1 MIRRFPRVHP
11 IPLAVFA
18 LAIAAAAG
26 IAIAA
31 AVGFDRTADTLA
43 RVHPAWLAVVA
54 AAQFVGLLG
63 YALTYRVV
71 GALGEPFRLPPPL
84 ALRLVAAGFGAF
96 TVRGGFALDYRALCG
111 TGVSEGRGRIRV
123 LTLGVLEYVVL
134 APAACVCAVLLLVE
148 GTRIHGAILW
158 PWVIGV
164 PVGFAFAVAVVSRY
178 RGRRLP
184 QRIDEFLN
192 ALAVWRHVR
201 SEPVRSLEAAAG
213 MAVYWGAEILSLWA
227 ALKTFGAAVA
237 FPAIVVAYATGY
249 AATRRT
255 LPLGGAGATEAL
267 MTFALHWAGVNLAVA
282 FAGMVVYRFF
292 NFVLVTPPA
301 LQASAW
307 LQRELPLRGGLAA
320 EAADG

>member
-1 MIRRFPRVHP
+1 MIRHFPRVHP
-11 IPLAVFA
+11 VLLAVIA
-18 LAIAAAAG
+18 LAIAAAVG
-26 IAIAA
+26 VAIAA
-31 AVGFDRTADTLA
+31 SVGFDRTADTLA
-43 RVHPAWLAVVA
+43 RVQPAWLFVVA
-54 AAQFVGLLG
+54 GAQAAGLLG

-71 GALGEPFRLPPPL
+71 GALDEPFRLPPPL

-111 TGVSEGRGRIRV
+111 TGVSQGRGRVRV

-134 APAACVCAVLLLVE
+134 APAACACALVLLAE
-148 GTRIHGAILW
+148 KAKIGGPILW
-158 PWVIGV
+158 PWAIGV
-164 PVGFAFAVAVVSRY
+164 PVGFAAAVAVVARC
-178 RGRRLP
+178 RGRRIP
-184 QRIDEFLN
+184 QRLDEVLS
-192 ALAVWRHVR
+192 AVAVWRHVR
-201 SEPVRSLEAAAG
+201 SEPLRSAEAAAG

-227 ALKTFGAAVA
+227 ALQTFGASVA
-237 FPAIVVAYATGY
+237 IPAIVVAYATGY

-267 MTFALHWAGVNLAVA
+267 MTFALHWAGLGLAVA

-307 LQRELPLRGGLAA
+307 LQRELALGGAA
-320 EAADG
+320 ATRAADA